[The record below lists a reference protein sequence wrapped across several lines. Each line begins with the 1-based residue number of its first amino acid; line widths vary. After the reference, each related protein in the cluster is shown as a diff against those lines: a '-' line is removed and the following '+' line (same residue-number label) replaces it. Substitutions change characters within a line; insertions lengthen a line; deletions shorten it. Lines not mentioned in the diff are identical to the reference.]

1 MIKFTGKSKIYILL
15 SFVYLLIILYITLF
29 SRHGSLLQ
37 TCRVDLFWSYL
48 LWLEG
53 NSDLGKEIILNI
65 ALFVPYGYFL
75 SQALVAPDE
84 LGGDEAGNKNF
95 WLMPLGIGLIT
106 SVSIEAA
113 QYYYGLGLCE
123 TDDLFNNLL
132 GTFLGVCLHKGSQVV
147 FTRGGLRSCR
157 NALAILLMLAGIA
170 GCLMSSGSA
179 KSSAHEEIM
188 YYDFTVAKLTYDG
201 KNYDMQGICKVFGRD
216 TPRYRIYLQDEESGK
231 KYKGN
236 TSVSGDTFHAV
247 VPADGSEKYKVNI
260 LFDRFINL
268 HTFTYINKDR
278 VEYVSGRVVTPEAA
292 GTDLEE
298 IVNGGILKAYDPH
311 YEVYVY
317 QYRKR
322 LYWLIGSPLDKSV
335 SVVFLL
341 FTNEPERLPEKR
353 KKFGFD
359 NRWFM
364 GGGNNELTKAMRCGK
379 YRVFVRK
386 IPEEYNV
393 TAVRTGLYKYKE
405 KEFLWSGYFR
415 VEKQ

>member
-1 MIKFTGKSKIYILL
+1 MKKFTGKSKIYILL
-15 SFVYLLIILYITLF
+15 SLVYLLIILYITLF
-29 SRHGSLLQ
+29 SRHGSLLR
-37 TCRVDLFWSYL
+37 TCRVDLFWSYS

-75 SQALVAPDE
+75 PQALVAPDE
-84 LGGDEAGNKNF
+84 VVGNATSNKVC
-95 WLMPLGIGLIT
+95 WILTLGIGFLT
-106 SVSIEAA
+106 SVCIEAA

-123 TDDLFNNLL
+123 TDDLFSNLL
-132 GTFLGVCLHKGSQVV
+132 GAFWGVCLYKGSRFV
-147 FTRGGLRSCR
+147 FTKGRLRCCR

-188 YYDFTVAKLTYDG
+188 YYDFAVEKLTYDG

-298 IVNGGILKAYDPH
+298 IVNGGILKAYDSH

-341 FTNEPERLPEKR
+341 FTNEPERLPEER
-353 KKFGFD
+353 IKFGFD

-364 GGGNNELTKAMRCGK
+364 GGGKNELTKAMRCGK